1 MTGRAA
7 PGQRRQLFALLG
19 GMLVAAVALVA
30 LLVGLYHDAAP
41 LLPAPSWLS
50 EPYLAWV
57 LVAVAM
63 LASFAYVPLEHEGVT
78 EQLGLLEAVA
88 VIAVLLLAPVPAL
101 LITSIGFAVATLIR
115 RDLVKAVF
123 NVAMNTAALSVLI
136 IVVRVLCP
144 PQDNFSVRL
153 VLSLL
158 AGTACFVVVN
168 LACLGAVI
176 STTSPLNPVAL
187 VRDQWRLSAF
197 MAVATVAVGAMT
209 VALAE
214 YSPLLLPAVALP
226 AAALTY
232 AYRTRALQASERQ
245 QAAQLFTLSEV
256 LAGRFDP
263 DELLSTFVTTASD
276 AFRADHAIVV
286 LLPAEGE
293 DATAAERSV
302 RAVAL
307 HSDGAPYEARQ
318 VASAEQAALLDLV
331 GTGPTAR
338 LVTTGLPDGWR
349 RAAVAPLQAGGGRLG
364 VLVLGWRQRQPTD
377 GGERA
382 VAMLTPIA
390 SALAFAL
397 RGAEALHRLV
407 TESSKL
413 QAVVDQSSDGI
424 LVLDGVGTVEVWSPA
439 MQALTGRDITEALG
453 RPLAT
458 VVPSIGPDGAPI
470 DFFAVGRDRLTVE
483 APRTTVEAAVVR
495 RDGEERWTRCAHAG
509 VFEDS
514 TLVRDVVI
522 VHDVTRERRVDR
534 LKSDFIATVSHELR
548 TPVTPI
554 KGYAELLRSRGDRMT
569 PEKRLE
575 CLDFIIERT
584 GHLANLVEDLL
595 LASRISNADRGPTHR
610 VRMTRV
616 DLADVVRRAV
626 GDVDAPERVRLSG
639 DRSPVPVT
647 CDPLRAR
654 QIVTNLVANAVNY
667 SAPDT
672 PVEVTLSGDD
682 AEAVVGVRD
691 VGRGIPADELEAIFE
706 KFHRVEDPMRMTTS
720 GTGLGLFIAQ
730 QLAYAM
736 HGRIEVDSTLGIGS
750 TFRFVLPRQDWQH
763 APDGDASAEASTV
776 DQRPS
781 GASERPNGVPVRD
794 ATISA

>member
-1 MTGRAA
+1 MTARAA
-7 PGQRRQLFALLG
+7 ASRRRRLSVLLG
-19 GMLVAAVALVA
+19 GLLFAAVLFAA
-30 LLVGLYHDAAP
+30 LLVGLYHDSAPLLRAPSWLGAP
-41 LLPAPSWLS
+41 LLP
-50 EPYLAWV
+50 WV
-57 LVAVAM
+57 LLAIAV
-63 LASFAYVPLEHEGVT
+63 LAPFAHVPLEHEGVT
-78 EQLGLLEAVA
+78 ERLGLLEAVA
-88 VIAVLLLAPVPAL
+88 VMAVLLLAPVAAL
-101 LITSIGFAVATLIR
+101 VVTSAGFALATVVR
-115 RDLVKAVF
+115 RSAVKALF
-123 NVAMNTAALSVLI
+123 NVAMNTAAVSVLI

-144 PQDNFSVRL
+144 PQGNFSLRL

-168 LACLGAVI
+168 LGCLGAVM
-176 STTSPLNPVAL
+176 STTNSTNPVEL

-197 MAVATVAVGAMT
+197 MAVATVAVGAMA

-214 YSPLLLPAVALP
+214 HSPLLLPAVALP
-226 AAALTY
+226 AASLTY
-232 AYRTRALQASERQ
+232 AYRTRAQQASERQ

-286 LLPAEGE
+286 LLPVERD
-293 DATAAERSV
+293 DATPAERSV

-307 HSDGAPYEARQ
+307 HSDGAPYDARQ
-318 VASAEQAALLDLV
+318 AATPEQVRLLDLV
-331 GTGPTAR
+331 GLGPTAR
-338 LVTTGLPDGWR
+338 LVTTGLPAGWR

-364 VLVLGWRQRQPTD
+364 AVVLGWESRPTD

-424 LVLDGVGTVEVWSPA
+424 LVLDGDGTVEVWSPA
-439 MQALTGRDITEALG
+439 MQAITGLTAAAALG
-453 RPLAT
+453 RPLGS
-458 VVPSIGPDGAPI
+458 VVPSVGTDGAQI
-470 DFFAVGRDRLTVE
+470 DFFGVGRARLTAE

-495 RDGEERWTRCAHAG
+495 HDGEERWTRCAHAG
-509 VFEDS
+509 VFQDG

-554 KGYAELLRSRGDRMT
+554 KGYAELLRTRGDRMT
-569 PEKRLE
+569 PEKRRE

-610 VRMTRV
+610 VRMTEV

-626 GDVDAPERVRLSG
+626 GDVDARDRVRLTG
-639 DRSPVPVT
+639 DDAPMPVT

-654 QIVTNLVANAVNY
+654 QIVTNLVGNAVNY
-667 SAPDT
+667 SAPGS
-672 PVEVTLSGDD
+672 PVEVSLSRAGAD
-682 AEAVVGVRD
+682 AVVAVHD
-691 VGRGIPADELEAIFE
+691 QGRGIPADELEAIFE
-706 KFHRVEDPMRMTTS
+706 KFHRVEDPMKMTTS

-730 QLAYAM
+730 QLAFAM
-736 HGRIEVDSTLGIGS
+736 HGRIEVESTLGVGS
-750 TFRFVLPRQDWQH
+750 TFRLVLPPYEQQA
-763 APDGDASAEASTV
+763 APDQAAAHTDGDGTPHTG
-776 DQRPS
+776 QRARS
-781 GASERPNGVPVRD
+781 GAPMPD
-794 ATISA
+794 ATIPA